1 MTETNKENQPLIT
14 TIIPTYR
21 RPHLLKRAIT
31 SVLNQTYPNFQ
42 VCIYDNASGDE
53 TAQIVKEI
61 SQKDPRVHYYCHS
74 ENIGII
80 QNFNFGLQQV
90 NTPYFSFLSDD
101 DILLP
106 DFYEK
111 ALEGF
116 QKYPEAGFVA
126 TQTIIASDKKVLNI
140 SCEDYEEKL
149 YRSPEGLLK
158 MINGGTSTWTSILF
172 RREVIDKVGL
182 LDEQVGSS
190 SDLDYGLRISSVF
203 PYAVIKSPGAIFY
216 YNKLSLSSN
225 WSMVEPLQWY
235 KIILEKIRN
244 NKDIPLS
251 VREIAYQDFKRSII
265 RGIWLGGLIDVSKK
279 RYNEAKKISQ
289 SLKNDFNE
297 NLKANIVYNA
307 ARLCAFSDVFY
318 YLFIG
323 LKRIRKSTNPKRRIK
338 EKNLQKMY
346 GQYLEYF
353 RKYSSF

>member
-1 MTETNKENQPLIT
+1 MNNQPLIT

-74 ENIGII
+74 ENIGMVK
-80 QNFNFGLQQV
+80 NFNFGLQQV
-90 NTPYFSFLSDD
+90 NTPYFSFLCDD

-106 DFYEK
+106 NFYEK

-126 TQTIIASDKKVLNI
+126 TQTIIASDKKVVNI
-140 SCEDYEEKL
+140 SGEGYEEKL
-149 YRSPEGLLK
+149 YQPPDGLLQ
-158 MINGGTSTWTSILF
+158 MTVLGLLTWIGILF
-172 RREVIDKVGL
+172 RKEVIDKVRL
-182 LDEQVGSS
+182 LDEKVGGPA
-190 SDLDYGLRISSVF
+190 DLDFELRASSVF
-203 PYAVIKSPGAIFY
+203 SYTVIKSLGAIFY
-216 YNKLSLSSN
+216 HNELSLSSN
-225 WSMVEPLQWY
+225 WSMVEPLEGF
-235 KIILEKIRN
+235 KIILEKIKN

-251 VREIAYQDFKRSII
+251 VREIVYQNIERYVI
-265 RGIWLGGLIDVSKK
+265 REIWRGGINDLTKK
-279 RYNEAKKISQ
+279 RYNEAKKISE

-297 NLKANIVYNA
+297 NLKANIVYNTA
-307 ARLCAFSDVFY
+307 KLCEFSDAFY
-318 YLFIG
+318 YLLIG
-323 LKRIRKSTNPKRRIK
+323 LNWIRKSVNPKRRMK
-338 EKNLQKMY
+338 EKRLQKMY

-353 RKYSSF
+353 KKYSE